1 MALIQS
7 TQIQYPLSGS
17 FSGSFYGDGSGLT
30 NISASSIIGLNLFQI
45 SSGSVSASVS
55 PIGNIFLVKS
65 ASVDYLSITSRTT
78 TIQNDVFLIKDNTNK
93 TTFTISQSIA
103 YFPTQSSVLTGSTVA
118 GGIYFTSSS
127 FYVGLEN

>member
-7 TQIQYPLSGS
+7 SQIQYPLSGS

-30 NISASSIIGLNLFQI
+30 NLTGLNSFQI
-45 SSGSVSASVS
+45 ASGSVSASVNIS
-55 PIGNIFLVKS
+55 GNIFLIKS
-65 ASVDYLSITSRTT
+65 SSVNFLTITSNTT
-78 TIQNDVFLIKDNTNK
+78 TLQNDLFLIKNSSGQ
-93 TTFTISQSIA
+93 TTFTVSQSIVYYA
-103 YFPTQSSVLTGSTVA
+103 TQSAPLSNATALA

>member
-7 TQIQYPLSGS
+7 SQIQYPLSGS

-30 NISASSIIGLNLFQI
+30 NLTGLNSFQI
-45 SSGSVSASVS
+45 ASGSVSASVNIS
-55 PIGNIFLVKS
+55 GNIFLIKS
-65 ASVDYLSITSRTT
+65 SSVNFLTITSNTT
-78 TIQNDVFLIKDNTNK
+78 TLQNDLFLIKNSSGQ
-93 TTFTISQSIA
+93 TTFTVSQSIVYYA
-103 YFPTQSSVLTGSTVA
+103 TQSAPLSNATVLA

>member
-7 TQIQYPLSGS
+7 SQIQYPLSGS

-30 NISASSIIGLNLFQI
+30 NLTGLNSFQI
-45 SSGSVSASVS
+45 ASGSVSASVNIS
-55 PIGNIFLVKS
+55 GNIFLIKS
-65 ASVDYLSITSRTT
+65 SSVNFLTIISNTT
-78 TIQNDVFLIKDNTNK
+78 TLQNDLFLIKNSSGQ
-93 TTFTISQSIA
+93 TTFTVSQSIVYYA
-103 YFPTQSSVLTGSTVA
+103 TQSAPLSNATALA

>member
-7 TQIQYPLSGS
+7 SQIQYPLSGS

-30 NISASSIIGLNLFQI
+30 NLTGLNSFQI
-45 SSGSVSASVS
+45 ASGSVSASVNIS
-55 PIGNIFLVKS
+55 GNIFLIKS
-65 ASVDYLSITSRTT
+65 SSVNFLTITSNTT
-78 TIQNDVFLIKDNTNK
+78 TLQNDLFLIKNSSGQ
-93 TTFTISQSIA
+93 TTFTLSQSIVYYA
-103 YFPTQSSVLTGSTVA
+103 TQSAPLSNATALA

>member
-7 TQIQYPLSGS
+7 SQIQYPLSGS

-30 NISASSIIGLNLFQI
+30 NLTGLNSFQI
-45 SSGSVSASVS
+45 ASGSVSASVNIS
-55 PIGNIFLVKS
+55 GNIFLIKS
-65 ASVDYLSITSRTT
+65 SSVNFLTITSNTT
-78 TIQNDVFLIKDNTNK
+78 TLQNDLFLIKNSSGQ
-93 TTFTISQSIA
+93 TTFIVSQSIVYYA
-103 YFPTQSSVLTGSTVA
+103 TQSAPLSNATALA